1 MQIPWKIQKF
11 LQLVVGEDLIHNRRE
26 FRPNFHSLR
35 PPLSV
40 PQDRNFFV
48 ASKDVIHLVSKLKMD
63 HQDCQKQL
71 IMWADEATKKGLMA
85 YDNQTEPLGK
95 KFQWEELKKGNNKD
109 ILHLVRPHRFS
120 FAALLAQAALFEPDY
135 LLPLDYMLKSWMKYA
150 DKTIYCWPYVSNLVV
165 IYRLINLSWVRL
177 FVMGGDGDELMKQR
191 VLENTYFILQADVK
205 FLQDRLGTS
214 HPNNHLLADYF
225 GGWFISFLYGEL
237 CSSSYENDYEELF
250 ISEVKRQFYDDGGHF
265 EHSMHYHELCCQ
277 MFSMYLLLKK
287 KHMIKIPEDVWML
300 GEKILSFQIK
310 LAGSSCKV
318 WSIGDTTEDSL
329 MALDPEEG
337 WSIVAHRQVYRYLY
351 DANLSGLAIENKN
364 ILSGFWLLGGA
375 VANKMTPDS
384 DNESV
389 LVRRE
394 ENRVNYFE
402 TSGLIL
408 HFDPE
413 TGVETL
419 FRAGV
424 KSNTEYS
431 AGHSHGDLLALYLRV
446 EGIGFCVPTGTYSYR
461 YSATDENCFRE
472 SSVSGEYSNRVV
484 LEGQAVLGS
493 MQGDFPNDDNG
504 TRVLSNFLG
513 NADFSIY
520 SGTIK
525 SANQYNLLSR
535 HVLHILGS
543 VTVVLDILPVE
554 PEQRAKVNWFLSP
567 QCEVKIISLRNIEVS
582 QAGKTINFIA
592 SEQLRKLTVFDRTP
606 YSPSYGSLK
615 LTHRLSGDVD
625 VAAKFVATL
634 IIPDKIPSSEEEPS
648 VEVEKSGDHF
658 VITVI
663 MANQRKILVYSPTA
677 ARFKGNSKLP
687 NFEGSLLCHVY
698 QGGELMKC
706 QTLNCK
712 SIEQINL
719 PIKK

>member
-1 MQIPWKIQKF
+1 MQIPWKIQQF
-11 LQLVVGEDLIHNRRE
+11 LQRIMGEDLIHNRCE
-26 FRPNFHSLR
+26 FHPNFNSLSS
-35 PPLSV
+35 PLSV
-40 PQDRNFFV
+40 SHDRIFFV
-48 ASKDVIHLVSKLKMD
+48 APKDVIHLVSKLKMD

-71 IMWADEATKKGLMA
+71 IMWADEAIKKGLMA
-85 YDNQTEPLGK
+85 YDNRTEPLGK
-95 KFQWEELKKGNNKD
+95 QFQWEGLKKGNSKD

-135 LLPLDYMLKSWMKYA
+135 LEPLDCMLKSWMKYA

-177 FVMGGDGDELMKQR
+177 FVMGGEGDKLLKQR
-191 VLENTYFILQADVK
+191 VLENTYFILQADIK

-225 GGWFISFLYGEL
+225 GGWFISFLYDGL
-237 CSSSYENDYEELF
+237 CSSSDDKDYEELF

-287 KHMIKIPEDVWML
+287 KHMIEIPNDIWRL
-300 GEKILSFQIK
+300 GEKILSFQVK

-337 WSIVAHRQVYRYLY
+337 WSIVAHRQIYRYLY
-351 DANLSGLAIENKN
+351 EANLSELAIENKN

-375 VANKMTPDS
+375 VAKKMAPDR
-384 DNESV
+384 DNEPV
-389 LVRRE
+389 LIERE

-402 TSGLIL
+402 ASGLIL
-408 HFDPE
+408 HSDPE

-424 KSNTEYS
+424 KADTEYS
-431 AGHSHGDLLALYLRV
+431 TGHSHGDLLALYLRV
-446 EGIGFCVPTGTYSYR
+446 EGVDFCVPTGTYSYI
-461 YSATDENCFRE
+461 YSASDENCFRRL
-472 SSVSGEYSNRVV
+472 SVSGEYSNRVV
-484 LEGQAVLGS
+484 LEGEAVLGS
-493 MQGDFPNDDNG
+493 IHGDFLNDDNG
-504 TRVLSNFLG
+504 TRVRSNFLG

-535 HVLHILGS
+535 HILHIHGS
-543 VTVVLDILPVE
+543 VIVVLDVLPVE
-554 PEQRAKVNWFLSP
+554 PELRAKVNWFLSP
-567 QCEVKIISLRNIEVS
+567 QCKVKISSLRTIEVS

-592 SEQLRKLTVFDRTP
+592 SAQLSQLTVLERTP
-606 YSPSYGSLK
+606 YSPNYGTLK

-625 VAAKFVATL
+625 LAAKFVATL
-634 IIPDKIPSSEEEPS
+634 IIPDKIPLSEQEPS
-648 VEVEKSGDHF
+648 VQVEKNGDHY

-663 MANQRKILVYSPTA
+663 IANQRKVLVYSPTA
-677 ARFKGNSKLP
+677 ARFNGNSELP
-687 NFEGSLLCHVY
+687 NFEGSLLCHDY
-698 QGGELMKC
+698 QEDELIKC

-712 SIEQINL
+712 DIAGKSV
-719 PIKK
+719 